1 MHGRNQ
7 LRRLLPVLA
16 LSAFVAT
23 LAVPAQ
29 ARQGS
34 RSAAPA
40 APAARTAVT
49 ATWSTEA
56 RDFLSRLWQGGS
68 HGLHTL
74 FGAEGASLDPHG
86 GAPTGAG
93 TGAVVTPGHPG
104 A

>member
-1 MHGRNQ
+1 MQGRNR
-7 LRRLLPVLA
+7 LRRLLPALA

-34 RSAAPA
+34 RQAPPA
-40 APAARTAVT
+40 APAAG
-49 ATWSTEA
+49 WSTEA
-56 RDFLSRLWQGGS
+56 RAFLSRLWSGGGQ
-68 HGLHTL
+68 GLHSL

-86 GAPTGAG
+86 GAPTGSG
-93 TGAVVTPGHPG
+93 TGTGSAVTVGHGG